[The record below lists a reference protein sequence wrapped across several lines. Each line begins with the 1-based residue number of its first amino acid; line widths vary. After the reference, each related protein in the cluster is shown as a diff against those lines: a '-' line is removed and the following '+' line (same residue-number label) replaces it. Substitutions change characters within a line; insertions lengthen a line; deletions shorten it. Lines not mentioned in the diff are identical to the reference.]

1 MTVGVVGL
9 GVGGCGPL
17 TASSLDTH
25 STPLLQKNLFA
36 PTCSP
41 LWRTP
46 LTSSRDSYAIWR
58 SSFGSCFVV
67 AVTVRRRRRAE
78 LLLHHIM
85 GNFGATVASLL
96 DTYTDCLSLLKRF
109 RSNRN
114 EAAASETRSTLSS
127 SLRSD
132 RARIRR
138 AYSSRLSQN
147 GARFE
152 KGDGESCLCIFVKPH
167 EPWI

>member
-1 MTVGVVGL
+1 
-9 GVGGCGPL
+9 
-17 TASSLDTH
+17 
-25 STPLLQKNLFA
+25 
-36 PTCSP
+36 
-41 LWRTP
+41 
-46 LTSSRDSYAIWR
+46 
-58 SSFGSCFVV
+58 
-67 AVTVRRRRRAE
+67 
-78 LLLHHIM
+78 M

-109 RSNRN
+109 RSNRDEA
-114 EAAASETRSTLSS
+114 EAAANETRSTLSS

-152 KGDGESCLCIFVKPH
+152 KGDAPARSALRRIVKKLTTALANVVHALGGHEHQPVDYESLMALSNGSSLDAIRAMNDLSSRVGST
-167 EPWI
+167 

>member
-1 MTVGVVGL
+1 
-9 GVGGCGPL
+9 
-17 TASSLDTH
+17 
-25 STPLLQKNLFA
+25 
-36 PTCSP
+36 
-41 LWRTP
+41 
-46 LTSSRDSYAIWR
+46 
-58 SSFGSCFVV
+58 
-67 AVTVRRRRRAE
+67 
-78 LLLHHIM
+78 M

-109 RSNRN
+109 RSSRH
-114 EAAASETRSTLSS
+114 EAAASASETRSELSS

-152 KGDGESCLCIFVKPH
+152 KGDGESCLCMFVKPH